1 MNFGRGSPVAQK
13 NEIVQNGDSWIS
25 LTPPGKLILPRS
37 APVPVD
43 LQGNRRNRNWQD
55 LLGMYSEILNHDVAV
70 QTPNPTSVT
79 SINGRNFDLIGVGTE
94 ANQRLNRN
102 VDAYVQNFSNDS
114 AGSCNNRPTKVL
126 GIRTTEN
133 NNVLSSGQRNN
144 GQISIRRTDS
154 CTQVE
159 GNWTELES
167 TSLMFGREHSIRRT
181 DSNSCAQVASNW
193 TELEP
198 TNLML
203 DRQHSIS
210 GSSLM
215 LDRQHSISGSN
226 HMLNSLNTQV
236 GSNWMQREASMLFG
250 KQNSTVGSNQRFSE
264 ASSLHMPNNGYHVPY
279 RTSYNLYS
287 PPRPVI
293 TNAELSVASSFPF
306 APVTPDQGK
315 QLDHQTPSE
324 RLNVSLD
331 ECSSQEKDKQWHVV
345 SSTSGENE
353 NHPNEFSQV
362 IVDAASAAISTPH
375 KEANIFNEIEEHG
388 LDLNKTPDQ
397 KTPKKRKIRPKV
409 VKEGKPKKVPKSATP
424 KTEVR
429 NGTPSGKRKYV
440 RKKNIKTVESQDDV
454 VVNEVRPT
462 VESLPKSCR
471 RVLNFDL
478 ESSTGDASQNMIDGH
493 PAGRHQEKKRP
504 FNLNADAEDKET
516 CTVIDSMSRTS
527 SCQMEEYRQ
536 QKEFIEKNQ
545 QTASAVG
552 LFCSNDQMPSQLNPL
567 TEQRVPR
574 TQPAKEKDHTFARN
588 LNMRNA
594 APGQSSLK
602 NGYIQVPEHTRR
614 EEISQDVFQADS
626 LSANFYR
633 QPSTQLVMKDTAHW
647 NENRGFKRSHCHTV
661 QEIHPYNQNMM
672 IPPFLSLGNCYLKNK
687 NDDSSNI
694 TSGTQKRLNTGNEL
708 HVNFSNMHSSTN
720 ASLYC
725 PGQVEGDQVRM
736 YANSGSSELNCR
748 LLNSGFERD
757 KTSKKLNCSVNG
769 TPRTPMTGKQNY
781 HKLQAS
787 ITLHPH
793 RGQMTEPVYRYE
805 ASTSDSQQAIVG
817 YNPHMSTSKQVVKPS
832 PLKQGSRRAEKMLVQ
847 QHNYALQ
854 CYKQTPKKARGKL
867 GKHKM
872 SLLIE
877 EITFRLEA
885 LLINIK
891 RNEEAEQEQHALVPY
906 KGSSTIVPYERF
918 DIKKRKPRPKVDLDP
933 ETDRIWKLLMGI
945 EGSESA
951 EATDKDKEKWWEGE
965 REVFRGRA
973 DSFIARMHL
982 VQGDRRFSRW
992 KGSVVD
998 SVIGVFLTQ
1007 NVSDHLSSSAFMSL
1021 VARFPL
1027 QSSGLV
1033 EEPDIQVLE
1042 SSGSIKCHEEIE
1054 RQPIHNLPSYIPPD
1068 YFDNLPSYKAN
1079 VTSDYNRKSDAE
1091 INVSRNSYDPL
1102 NFHASQ
1108 EKIISNTRSHSMAE
1122 LQGTGYKSIVNC
1134 SPLKTV
1140 LQTEVTLQK
1149 GIYNHVNSSSGIS
1162 TQRHELSED
1171 PILGRHNY
1179 LRGPAIF
1186 PHQTNSHILHG
1197 PVLSSRDIHLN
1208 LTPKSIVNDSRKFG
1222 LPGDET
1228 LPCFLRT
1235 HTVTTKT
1242 DGANLM
1248 KRCTRDMAEGKTP
1261 PLQNGVP
1268 NVQANLGSFT
1278 FPGIRS
1284 TQVGSVQPEHS
1295 PHSNKHEL
1303 ENSKSL
1309 HSELTIATKPETPAT
1324 NETHRINGQHSQKL
1338 SDNIFESNANMV
1350 SNSSVMP
1357 LSGTSTNV
1365 SHARKGKGEAGRKI
1379 KIDWDNLRKNAQTNG
1394 KRERSNETMD
1404 SMDYEAMRCAN
1415 VNEISDAI
1423 RERGMNNMLAERIK
1437 DFLDRLVNDH
1447 GSIDLE
1453 WLRDVPPD
1461 KAKDYLL
1468 SVRGLGLKSVEC
1480 VRLLTLHQ
1488 LAFPVDTNVGRIAVR
1503 LGWVPLQPLPESLQL
1518 HLLELYPI
1526 LESIQKYLWPRLCKL
1541 DQQTLYELHYQM
1553 ITFGKVFCTKSK
1565 PNCNACPMRGE
1576 CRHFASAF
1584 ASARLALPGPEEKS
1598 LVSSAVP
1605 ITTDSDPLA
1614 AVKPVQLLEGVQDLN
1629 NGAGL
1634 ITKKYEPIVEEPSTP
1649 EQEIIELVESDIED
1663 AFGEDP
1669 DEIPT
1674 IKLNLEEF
1682 AMNLQNYMQDNMELQ
1697 EGDMSRALVAL
1708 NPEAASIPTP
1718 KLKNVSR
1725 LRTEHQVYELPDSHP
1740 LLEGLDS
1747 REPDDP
1753 SPYLLAIW
1761 TPGETAD
1768 SVQPPEKRCET
1779 HESGQLCNDDTCF
1792 SCNST
1797 REANSQI
1804 VRGTLL
1810 IPCRTAMRGSF
1821 PLNGTYFQ
1829 VNEMFAD
1836 HESSLNPIDVPRSL
1850 IWNLPRRT
1858 VYFGTSVTSI
1868 FKGLPTEGIQYCFW
1882 RGFVCV
1888 RGFDHKQRAPRPL
1901 MARLHFPA
1909 SRLAKAKK

>member
-1 MNFGRGSPVAQK
+1 MNFGRGSPIAQK
-13 NEIVQNGDSWIS
+13 NDIVQNGDSWFS
-25 LTPPGKLILPRS
+25 LTPPGRLNLPRS
-37 APVPVD
+37 APVSVEMP
-43 LQGNRRNRNWQD
+43 GNQRIGTWQD
-55 LLGMYSEILNHDVAV
+55 LLGMYTEILNQDVAI
-70 QTPNPTSVT
+70 QTANPSSVT
-79 SINGRNFDLIGVGTE
+79 SINGRNFAHPGVGTE
-94 ANQRLNRN
+94 ANQHLDRYAG
-102 VDAYVQNFSNDS
+102 AYVQNYSNDS
-114 AGSCNNRPTKVL
+114 AGSCNNRAAEVI
-126 GIRTTEN
+126 GIRTSGN
-133 NNVLSSGQRNN
+133 YVLSNGQHNN

-154 CTQVE
+154 NICTQVP
-159 GNWTELES
+159 GNWRELES
-167 TSLMFGREHSIRRT
+167 TTLMLDRQHSLRRT
-181 DSNSCAQVASNW
+181 DSNSSTQVASNCID
-193 TELEP
+193 LES

-210 GSSLM
+210 C
-215 LDRQHSISGSN
+215 SN
-226 HMLNSLNTQV
+226 QRLNSLNAQV
-236 GSNWMQREASMLFG
+236 GSNTQGRSNWMQHEANILFR
-250 KQNSTVGSNQRFSE
+250 KQKSTVVSNQRLSE
-264 ASSLHMPNNGYHVPY
+264 ASSLQMHNNGYHVPY
-279 RTSYNLYS
+279 RTSYNLNS
-287 PPRPVI
+287 PPRQAI
-293 TNAELSVASSFPF
+293 ANAELSVASSFPF
-306 APVTPDQGK
+306 TPVTPDQRK
-315 QLDHQTPSE
+315 QLDHQIPSE
-324 RLNVSLD
+324 RLNVVID

-345 SSTSGENE
+345 SSSSGENE
-353 NHPNEFSQV
+353 NTFNEFSQV
-362 IVDAASAAISTPH
+362 VVDATSAAISTPQ
-375 KEANIFNEIEEHG
+375 KETNVFNEIEEHG

-397 KTPKKRKIRPKV
+397 KTPRKRKHRPKV
-409 VKEGKPKKVPKSATP
+409 VREGKPRKAPKSAPP
-424 KTEVR
+424 KTEVP

-440 RKKNIKTVESQDDV
+440 RKKNIKTVESQQDV
-454 VVNEVRPT
+454 VVNEVRSAA
-462 VESLPKSCR
+462 VESSPKSVR
-471 RVLNFDL
+471 RALNFNL
-478 ESSTGDASQNMIDGH
+478 ESNTGDASQNMRDGH
-493 PAGRHQEKKRP
+493 QAVRHQENKRP
-504 FNLNADAEDKET
+504 FNLNVDAEDKD

-527 SCQMEEYRQ
+527 SSLMEQSRQ
-536 QKEFIEKNQ
+536 RKEFIQKNQ
-545 QTASAVG
+545 QMASTIS
-552 LFCSNDQMPSQLNPL
+552 LLHSNCQMPSQLESL
-567 TEQRVPR
+567 TEQR
-574 TQPAKEKDHTFARN
+574 KDHTFARN

-594 APGQSSLK
+594 APGQSSLI
-602 NGYIQVPEHTRR
+602 NGYIQVPGNARR
-614 EEISQDVFQADS
+614 EQISQDVFQAD
-626 LSANFYR
+626 LYG
-633 QPSTQLVMKDTAHW
+633 QPSTQLAMKDTGNW
-647 NENRGFKRSHCHTV
+647 NENRGLKRSHYHTV
-661 QEIHPYNQNMM
+661 QEIHPHNQNLM
-672 IPPFLSLGNCYLKNK
+672 IPPLLSLRNSCVKNK
-687 NDDSSNI
+687 NGDSSNI
-694 TSGTQKRLNTGNEL
+694 GTMTSGTQKRLNTGNGL
-708 HVNFSNMHSSTN
+708 YANISSMHPPTV
-720 ASLYC
+720 ASIYSPRQL
-725 PGQVEGDQVRM
+725 EGDQVRLF
-736 YANSGSSELNCR
+736 ANSGSSELNSR
-748 LLNSGFERD
+748 LLNSDFERD
-757 KTSKKLNCSVNG
+757 KTSKKLDCLING
-769 TPRTPMTGKQNY
+769 MPMTPITGKQNY
-781 HKLQAS
+781 QKQQAS
-787 ITLHPH
+787 ITLHVH
-793 RGQMTEPVYRYE
+793 RGQTTEHVYRYE
-805 ASTSDSQQAIVG
+805 ASTSDPQQAIVG
-817 YNPHMSTSKQVVKPS
+817 YNPHMSTSKQMLKPS
-832 PLKQGSRRAEKMLVQ
+832 PLKQGSGRAEKMLVQ

-854 CYKQTPKKARGKL
+854 SYKPTPKKARGKL
-867 GKHKM
+867 GKQKM

-891 RNEEAEQEQHALVPY
+891 RNEEIEQEQHALVPY
-906 KGSSTIVPYERF
+906 KGSSTIVPYEQF

-1033 EEPDIQVLE
+1033 QEPDIQVLESTGSSLVEEPDIQVLE
-1042 SSGSIKCHEEIE
+1042 SSGSINCHEEIE
-1054 RQPIHNLPSYIPPD
+1054 RQPIHNLPSYIPPN

-1079 VTSDYNRKSDAE
+1079 VASDYNRKSDAE
-1091 INVSRNSYDPL
+1091 INVSRNSYEP
-1102 NFHASQ
+1102 FIFQAS
-1108 EKIISNTRSHSMAE
+1108 EENIISNTRSHSMEE
-1122 LQGTGYKSIVNC
+1122 LQGTGYNSFVNC

-1140 LQTEVTLQK
+1140 LQTEVTLHN
-1149 GIYNHVNSSSGIS
+1149 GIYNHANGSSGIS
-1162 TQRHELSED
+1162 TQWHEQSED
-1171 PILGRHNY
+1171 PIFGRHNY

-1186 PHQTNSHILHG
+1186 PDQTNSHIPHG
-1197 PVLSSRDIHLN
+1197 PVLSSRDIQLN
-1208 LTPKSIVNDSRKFG
+1208 LTPESIVNDSRKFG
-1222 LPGDET
+1222 LPGDEL
-1228 LPCFLRT
+1228 LPCFPTTR
-1235 HTVTTKT
+1235 TKT

-1248 KRCTRDMAEGKTP
+1248 KRYTGDTTEGTP
-1261 PLQNGVP
+1261 ALQNGVP
-1268 NVQANLGSFT
+1268 NVQADLSSLI
-1278 FPGIRS
+1278 FPAIRH
-1284 TQVGSVQPEHS
+1284 TEAGSVQPQHS

-1303 ENSKSL
+1303 DTSKNL
-1309 HSELTIATKPETPAT
+1309 HSELTIATKPGTPAPKEK
-1324 NETHRINGQHSQKL
+1324 NRINGQQTQKL
-1338 SDNIFESNANMV
+1338 SNTKFGSNANIE

-1357 LSGTSTNV
+1357 LSETSTNV
-1365 SHARKGKGEAGRKI
+1365 SHAKKGKGEAGRKI
-1379 KIDWDNLRKNAQTNG
+1379 KIDWDYLRKDAQLNG
-1394 KRERSNETMD
+1394 KREISKDAMD
-1404 SMDYEAMRCAN
+1404 SMDYEAMRSAN

-1437 DFLDRLVNDH
+1437 DFLDRLVSDH

-1468 SVRGLGLKSVEC
+1468 SFRGLGLKSVEC

-1605 ITTDSDPLA
+1605 VATNSDPLR
-1614 AVKPVQLLEGVQDLN
+1614 AVKPVQLLEGVQDRN
-1629 NGAGL
+1629 DNAGFL
-1634 ITKKYEPIVEEPSTP
+1634 TKKYEPIVEEPSTP

-1682 AMNLQNYMQDNMELQ
+1682 TTNLQNYMQDNMELQ

-1740 LLEGLDS
+1740 LLEGLDR

-1868 FKGLPTEGIQYCFW
+1868 FKGLPTEEIQYCFW

-1909 SRLAKAKK
+1909 SKLAKAKK

>member
-1 MNFGRGSPVAQK
+1 MKIVDWVNCGMNFGRGSPIAQK
-13 NEIVQNGDSWIS
+13 NDIVQNGDSWFS
-25 LTPPGKLILPRS
+25 LTPPGRLVLPRS
-37 APVPVD
+37 APVPVEMP
-43 LQGNRRNRNWQD
+43 GNQRVGTWQD
-55 LLGMYSEILNHDVAV
+55 LLGMYSEILNQDVAI
-70 QTPNPTSVT
+70 QAPNPSSVM
-79 SINGRNFDLIGVGTE
+79 SINGRNFAVTGVGTE
-94 ANQRLNRN
+94 ANQHLDRYA
-102 VDAYVQNFSNDS
+102 DAYVQNFSNDS
-114 AGSCNNRPTKVL
+114 AGSCNNRAADVI
-126 GIRTTEN
+126 GIRTSGN
-133 NNVLSSGQRNN
+133 YVLSNGQHNN

-154 CTQVE
+154 NTCTQVP
-159 GNWTELES
+159 GIWRELES
-167 TSLMFGREHSIRRT
+167 NSLMLDRQRSLRRT
-181 DSNSCAQVASNW
+181 DSTSSAQVASNW
-193 TELEP
+193 IDPEST
-198 TNLML
+198 
-203 DRQHSIS
+203 
-210 GSSLM
+210 SLM
-215 LDRQHSISGSN
+215 LDRQQSILCSN
-226 HMLNSLNTQV
+226 QRLNSLNAQV
-236 GSNWMQREASMLFG
+236 GSSTQGRSNWMQHEANMFG
-250 KQNSTVGSNQRFSE
+250 KQKSTMGSSQRLSE
-264 ASSLHMPNNGYHVPY
+264 ASSLQMHNNGYHVPY
-279 RTSYNLYS
+279 RTSYNLNS
-287 PPRPVI
+287 PPRQVI
-293 TNAELSVASSFPF
+293 ANAELNVASSFPF
-306 APVTPDQGK
+306 APVTPDQRK
-315 QLDHQTPSE
+315 KLDHQIPSE
-324 RLNVSLD
+324 RLNVSID

-345 SSTSGENE
+345 SSSSGENE
-353 NHPNEFSQV
+353 NALNEFSQV
-362 IVDAASAAISTPH
+362 IVDATSAAISTPQ
-375 KEANIFNEIEEHG
+375 KKTNVFNEIEEHG

-397 KTPKKRKIRPKV
+397 KTPKKKKHRPKV
-409 VKEGKPKKVPKSATP
+409 VKEGKPKRIPKSAPP
-424 KTEVR
+424 KTEVPI
-429 NGTPSGKRKYV
+429 GTPSGKRKYV
-440 RKKNIKTVESQDDV
+440 RKKNIKTVESQQDV
-454 VVNEVRPT
+454 VVNEIRSAA
-462 VESLPKSCR
+462 VESSPKSCR
-471 RVLNFDL
+471 RALNFDL
-478 ESSTGDASQNMIDGH
+478 ESSTGDASKNTRDGH
-493 PAGRHQEKKRP
+493 QAVKHQENKRP
-504 FNLNADAEDKET
+504 FNLNEDAEDKET
-516 CTVIDSMSRTS
+516 FTVIDSVSRTS
-527 SCQMEEYRQ
+527 SFHMEQARQ
-536 QKEFIEKNQ
+536 QKEVIEKNQ
-545 QTASAVG
+545 QMASTIS
-552 LFCSNDQMPSQLNPL
+552 LLRSNGQIPSQLESV
-567 TEQRVPR
+567 TEQR
-574 TQPAKEKDHTFARN
+574 KDHTIARN

-594 APGQSSLK
+594 ALGQSNLI
-602 NGYIQVPEHTRR
+602 NGYIQVPEKTSKD
-614 EEISQDVFQADS
+614 IFQAD
-626 LSANFYR
+626 LYR
-633 QPSTQLVMKDTAHW
+633 QPSTQLVMKDAANW
-647 NENRGFKRSHCHTV
+647 NENRGIKRSHCHAV
-661 QEIHPYNQNMM
+661 QDIHPHNQNLT
-672 IPPFLSLGNCYLKNK
+672 IPPFLSLGNSCVKNK
-687 NDDSSNI
+687 NGDSSNNGTM
-694 TSGTQKRLNTGNEL
+694 TSGTQKRLNTGNGL
-708 HVNFSNMHSSTN
+708 YANIFSMHSP
-720 ASLYC
+720 ASASIYS
-725 PGQVEGDQVRM
+725 PGQLEGNQVKM
-736 YANSGSSELNCR
+736 YANSGSSELNSR

-757 KTSKKLNCSVNG
+757 KSSKKPACLVNEM
-769 TPRTPMTGKQNY
+769 PRTPITGKQ
-781 HKLQAS
+781 HFQKQQAS
-787 ITLHPH
+787 MTLHAH
-793 RGQMTEPVYRYE
+793 RGQMTEHVYRYE

-817 YNPHMSTSKQVVKPS
+817 YNPHFSTSKQMLKPA
-832 PLKQGSRRAEKMLVQ
+832 PLKQGSGRAEKMLLP

-854 CYKQTPKKARGKL
+854 SYKPTPKKARGKL
-867 GKHKM
+867 GKQKM

-891 RNEEAEQEQHALVPY
+891 RNEEIEQEQHALVPY
-906 KGSSTIVPYERF
+906 KGSSTIVPYEQF

-945 EGSESA
+945 EGSEST

-965 REVFRGRA
+965 REVFRGRT

-1033 EEPDIQVLE
+1033 EEPDFQVLESSGSCFVEEPDIQVLE
-1042 SSGSIKCHEEIE
+1042 SSGSNNCHEETE
-1054 RQPIHNLPSYIPPD
+1054 RRPIHNLPSYMPPN

-1079 VTSDYNRKSDAE
+1079 VASDNRKSDAE
-1091 INVSRNSYDPL
+1091 INVSQNSYEPFD
-1102 NFHASQ
+1102 FQASQ
-1108 EKIISNTRSHSMAE
+1108 ENIISNTRSHSVEE
-1122 LQGTGYKSIVNC
+1122 LQGTDCNSIVNC

-1140 LQTEVTLQK
+1140 AQTEVTLQND
-1149 GIYNHVNSSSGIS
+1149 IYNHANSSSGIS
-1162 TQRHELSED
+1162 TQWHEQSED
-1171 PILGRHNY
+1171 PISGRHNY

-1186 PHQTNSHILHG
+1186 PGQTISHILDG
-1197 PVLSSRDIHLN
+1197 PVLSSRDIQLN
-1208 LTPKSIVNDSRKFG
+1208 LTPESIVNDSRKFG

-1228 LPCFLRT
+1228 LPCFPTT
-1235 HTVTTKT
+1235 HTVITKT
-1242 DGANLM
+1242 DGAYLM
-1248 KRCTRDMAEGKTP
+1248 KRYTGETTEGTP
-1261 PLQNGVP
+1261 AQQNGVS
-1268 NVQANLGSFT
+1268 NVEADLSLFT
-1278 FPGIRS
+1278 FPAIRP
-1284 TQVGSVQPEHS
+1284 TQAGSVQPEHS
-1295 PHSNKHEL
+1295 PLSSKHEL
-1303 ENSKSL
+1303 ETSKNL
-1309 HSELTIATKPETPAT
+1309 HPELTIATKPGTPAPKEK
-1324 NETHRINGQHSQKL
+1324 NRINGQQTQKL
-1338 SDNIFESNANMV
+1338 S
-1350 SNSSVMP
+1350 
-1357 LSGTSTNV
+1357 TNV
-1365 SHARKGKGEAGRKI
+1365 PHAKKGKGEAGRKI
-1379 KIDWDNLRKNAQTNG
+1379 KIDWDYLRKDAQLNG
-1394 KRERSNETMD
+1394 KRERSKDTMD
-1404 SMDYEAMRCAN
+1404 SLDYEAMRCAN

-1468 SVRGLGLKSVEC
+1468 SIRGLGLKSVEC

-1605 ITTDSDPLA
+1605 VATDSDPLA
-1614 AVKPVQLLEGVQDLN
+1614 AVKPVQLLEGVQDRN
-1629 NGAGL
+1629 DYAGFL
-1634 ITKKYEPIVEEPSTP
+1634 TKKYEPIVEEPSTP
-1649 EQEIIELVESDIED
+1649 EQEIIELAESDIED

-1682 AMNLQNYMQDNMELQ
+1682 TMNLQNYMQDNMELQ
-1697 EGDMSRALVAL
+1697 VGDMSRALVAL
-1708 NPEAASIPTP
+1708 NPEVASIPTP

-1740 LLEGLDS
+1740 LLEGLDR

-1909 SRLAKAKK
+1909 SKLAKAKK

>member
-1 MNFGRGSPVAQK
+1 MNFGRGSPIAQK
-13 NEIVQNGDSWIS
+13 NDVVQNGGSWFS
-25 LTPPGKLILPRS
+25 LRPPGRLILPTG
-37 APVPVD
+37 APVPVEMP
-43 LQGNRRNRNWQD
+43 RNQRIGTWQD
-55 LLGMYSEILNHDVAV
+55 LLGMYSEILNQDVAI
-70 QTPNPTSVT
+70 QTPNPSTVT
-79 SINGRNFDLIGVGTE
+79 SINGRSFALTGVGTG
-94 ANQRLNRN
+94 ANQHLDRYA
-102 VDAYVQNFSNDS
+102 DAYVQNFSNDS
-114 AGSCNNRPTKVL
+114 AGSCNNRAAEVI
-126 GIRTTEN
+126 GIRT
-133 NNVLSSGQRNN
+133 SGNYIVSNGQCNS
-144 GQISIRRTDS
+144 GQIS
-154 CTQVE
+154 
-159 GNWTELES
+159 
-167 TSLMFGREHSIRRT
+167 MRRT
-181 DSNSCAQVASNW
+181 DSNICTQVPGNW
-193 TELEP
+193 RELES

-203 DRQHSIS
+203 DRQHSLRRANSNSSTQVASNFIDLES
-210 GSSLM
+210 TSLM

-226 HMLNSLNTQV
+226 QRLNSLNTQV
-236 GSNWMQREASMLFG
+236 VHNTQGRSNWMQHEANMFFG
-250 KQNSTVGSNQRFSE
+250 NQKCTMGSNQRLSE
-264 ASSLHMPNNGYHVPY
+264 ASSIPMDNNGYHVPY
-279 RTSYNLYS
+279 RTSYNLNS
-287 PPRPVI
+287 PPRQVI
-293 TNAELSVASSFPF
+293 ANAELSVASSFPF
-306 APVTPDQGK
+306 TPVTPDQRK
-315 QLDHQTPSE
+315 QLDHQHQIPSE
-324 RLNVSLD
+324 RLNVLID

-345 SSTSGENE
+345 SSSSGENE
-353 NHPNEFSQV
+353 NTFNEFSQV
-362 IVDAASAAISTPH
+362 IVDATSAAISTPQ
-375 KEANIFNEIEEHG
+375 KETNVFNEIEEHG
-388 LDLNKTPDQ
+388 LDLNKTPNQ
-397 KTPKKRKIRPKV
+397 KTPRKRKHRPKV
-409 VKEGKPKKVPKSATP
+409 VREGKPKKAPKSAPP
-424 KTEVR
+424 KTEVP

-440 RKKNIKTVESQDDV
+440 RKKNIKTVESQQD
-454 VVNEVRPT
+454 VVNEARSAT
-462 VESLPKSCR
+462 VESSLKSCR
-471 RVLNFDL
+471 RALNFDL
-478 ESSTGDASQNMIDGH
+478 ESSTGDASQNMRDGLQAVR
-493 PAGRHQEKKRP
+493 PQENKRL
-504 FNLNADAEDKET
+504 FNLNVDADKD
-516 CTVIDSMSRTS
+516 CTVIDSVSRTS
-527 SCQMEEYRQ
+527 SFEMEQTRQ
-536 QKEFIEKNQ
+536 QKEYIEKNQ
-545 QTASAVG
+545 QMARTIS
-552 LFCSNDQMPSQLNPL
+552 LLHSNSQMPSQHESL
-567 TEQRVPR
+567 TEQR
-574 TQPAKEKDHTFARN
+574 QDHTFARN

-594 APGQSSLK
+594 APGQSSLI
-602 NGYIQVPEHTRR
+602 NGYIQMPGHARR
-614 EEISQDVFQADS
+614 EQISQDVFQAD
-626 LSANFYR
+626 LYR
-633 QPSTQLVMKDTAHW
+633 QPTQLVMKDTANW
-647 NENRGFKRSHCHTV
+647 NENRGFKRSHSHTV
-661 QEIHPYNQNMM
+661 QEIHPHNRNAM
-672 IPPFLSLGNCYLKNK
+672 IPPLLSLENSCVKIKNG
-687 NDDSSNI
+687 DSSI
-694 TSGTQKRLNTGNEL
+694 IGTMTSGTQKRLNTGNGL
-708 HVNFSNMHSSTN
+708 YANISSMHPPTG
-720 ASLYC
+720 ASVSPRQL
-725 PGQVEGDQVRM
+725 EGDQVRM
-736 YANSGSSELNCR
+736 YANSGSSELNSR
-748 LLNSGFERD
+748 ILISGSGRD
-757 KTSKKLNCSVNG
+757 KTSKKLDCLVNG
-769 TPRTPMTGKQNY
+769 TPRTPVAGKQIY
-781 HKLQAS
+781 QKQQAS
-787 ITLHPH
+787 ITLHAH
-793 RGQMTEPVYRYE
+793 RGQTKEHVYRYE

-817 YNPHMSTSKQVVKPS
+817 YKPHMSTSKQMLKPS
-832 PLKQGSRRAEKMLVQ
+832 PLKQGSGRAENMHLQ

-854 CYKQTPKKARGKL
+854 RYKPTPKKARGKP
-867 GKHKM
+867 GKQKM

-891 RNEEAEQEQHALVPY
+891 RNEEIEQEQHALVPY
-906 KGSSTIVPYERF
+906 NGSSTIVPYEQF

-1021 VARFPL
+1021 VAKFPF
-1027 QSSGLV
+1027 QSGGLVQEPDIQVLESSGSGLV

-1042 SSGSIKCHEEIE
+1042 SSGSVNCYEEIE
-1054 RQPIHNLPSYIPPD
+1054 RQPIHNLPSYIPPN
-1068 YFDNLPSYKAN
+1068 YFDNLPSYKPN
-1079 VTSDYNRKSDAE
+1079 VASDYNRKYDAE
-1091 INVSRNSYDPL
+1091 INASRNSYEL
-1102 NFHASQ
+1102 SNFQASQ
-1108 EKIISNTRSHSMAE
+1108 DNILSNTRSNSIKE
-1122 LQGTGYKSIVNC
+1122 LQGTGYNSVVNC

-1140 LQTEVTLQK
+1140 LQTEVTLQN
-1149 GIYNHVNSSSGIS
+1149 GIYNHANGSSGIS
-1162 TQRHELSED
+1162 TQWHEKSED

-1186 PHQTNSHILHG
+1186 PGQTNSHILHG
-1197 PVLSSRDIHLN
+1197 PVLSSRDIQLN
-1208 LTPKSIVNDSRKFG
+1208 LTPESIVNDSRKFG
-1222 LPGDET
+1222 LPEDEI
-1228 LPCFLRT
+1228 LPCFPTT
-1235 HTVTTKT
+1235 HTVITKT
-1242 DGANLM
+1242 DGANLVKEYM
-1248 KRCTRDMAEGKTP
+1248 GDTTDGTP
-1261 PLQNGVP
+1261 ALQNGVP
-1268 NVQANLGSFT
+1268 NVPVDLSSFT
-1278 FPGIRS
+1278 LPAIRP
-1284 TQVGSVQPEHS
+1284 TQAGYVHPEQC

-1303 ENSKSL
+1303 ETSKKL
-1309 HSELTIATKPETPAT
+1309 HSELTIATKPGTPAPKEK
-1324 NETHRINGQHSQKL
+1324 NRINGQQKEKL
-1338 SDNIFESNANMV
+1338 SNTKFVSNANIG
-1350 SNSSVMP
+1350 SDSSVMP
-1357 LSGTSTNV
+1357 LSETSTNV
-1365 SHARKGKGEAGRKI
+1365 SHAKKGKGEAGRKI
-1379 KIDWDNLRKNAQTNG
+1379 KIDWDYLRKDAQLNG
-1394 KRERSNETMD
+1394 KRERSKDAMD
-1404 SMDYEAMRCAN
+1404 SLDYEAMRRAN

-1437 DFLDRLVNDH
+1437 DFLDRLVHDH

-1468 SVRGLGLKSVEC
+1468 SFRGLGLKSVEC

-1526 LESIQKYLWPRLCKL
+1526 LESIQKYIWPRLCKL

-1598 LVSSAVP
+1598 LVSSTVP
-1605 ITTDSDPLA
+1605 LATDSDPLA
-1614 AVKPVQLLEGVQDLN
+1614 AVKPVQLLEGVLDRN
-1629 NGAGL
+1629 DNAGFL
-1634 ITKKYEPIVEEPSTP
+1634 TKKYEPIIEEPSTP

-1682 AMNLQNYMQDNMELQ
+1682 TMNLQNYMQDNMELQ
-1697 EGDMSRALVAL
+1697 QGDMSRALVAL

-1740 LLEGLDS
+1740 LLEGFDR

-1768 SVQPPEKRCET
+1768 SVLPPEKRCET

-1888 RGFDHKQRAPRPL
+1888 RGYDHKQRAPRPL

-1909 SRLAKAKK
+1909 SKLAKAKK

>member
-1 MNFGRGSPVAQK
+1 MNYGRGSPIAQK
-13 NEIVQNGDSWIS
+13 NDIVQNGDSWFS

-43 LQGNRRNRNWQD
+43 MPGNQRIGTWQD
-55 LLGMYSEILNHDVAV
+55 LLGMYSEILNHDVAI
-70 QTPNPTSVT
+70 QTPNPSSVT
-79 SINGRNFDLIGVGTE
+79 SINRRDFDLFDVVT
-94 ANQRLNRN
+94 AADQHLNRN
-102 VDAYVQNFSNDS
+102 ADAYVQNFSNDS
-114 AGSCNNRPTKVL
+114 AGSCNNRAAEVI
-126 GIRTTEN
+126 GIRTKEN
-133 NNVLSSGQRNN
+133 YVLSSGQRNN
-144 GQISIRRTDS
+144 GQISIRHVESNAR
-154 CTQVE
+154 TQVA
-159 GNWTELES
+159 GNWRELES
-167 TSLMFGREHSIRRT
+167 TNLMLDRQHSLRCT
-181 DSNSCAQVASNW
+181 DSNVSTQVASNW
-193 TELEP
+193 TELEA
-198 TNLML
+198 T
-203 DRQHSIS
+203 
-210 GSSLM
+210 SLM

-226 HMLNSLNTQV
+226 QRLNTLSTQMGSNTQV
-236 GSNWMQREASMLFG
+236 RSNCMQHEATMFG
-250 KQNSTVGSNQRFSE
+250 KQKYPMGSNQR
-264 ASSLHMPNNGYHVPY
+264 LLLQMHNNGYHEAY
-279 RTSYNLYS
+279 QTNYNQNS
-287 PPRPVI
+287 PPRPGI
-293 TNAELSVASSFPF
+293 ANAELSVASSFPF
-306 APVTPDQGK
+306 APVTPDQRK
-315 QLDHQTPSE
+315 QLDHQTPST
-324 RLNVSLD
+324 RLNVSID
-331 ECSSQEKDKQWHVV
+331 ECSSQEKDKQWHAV
-345 SSTSGENE
+345 SSSSGENE
-353 NHPNEFSQV
+353 NTTNEFSQV
-362 IVDAASAAISTPH
+362 IVDAASAAISTPL
-375 KEANIFNEIEEHG
+375 KEANILNEIEEHG

-397 KTPKKRKIRPKV
+397 KTPKKRKHRPKV
-409 VKEGKPKKVPKSATP
+409 VREGKPKKVPKSAPP
-424 KTEVR
+424 KTEVS

-440 RKKNIKTVESQDDV
+440 RKKNIKTVESQKD
-454 VVNEVRPT
+454 VVNEVRSSAFEPI
-462 VESLPKSCR
+462 SKSCR
-471 RVLNFDL
+471 RALNFDL
-478 ESSTGDASQNMIDGH
+478 ESSTGDASQKMLDSH
-493 PAGRHQEKKRP
+493 QVGRYQENKKP
-504 FNLNADAEDKET
+504 FNLNVDAEDKET

-527 SCQMEEYRQ
+527 SFQMEQSRQ
-536 QKEFIEKNQ
+536 QKELIEKNQ
-545 QTASAVG
+545 QTASTFG
-552 LFCSNDQMPSQLNPL
+552 LFHSNGQMPSQLRPL
-567 TEQRVPR
+567 AEQR
-574 TQPAKEKDHTFARN
+574 KDHNFARN

-594 APGQSSLK
+594 APGQSGLK
-602 NGYIQVPEHTRR
+602 NGYIQVPEQSQR
-614 EEISQDVFQADS
+614 EEISQDAFQADV
-626 LSANFYR
+626 YR
-633 QPSTQLVMKDTAHW
+633 QPSTQLVMTDMASW
-647 NENRGFKRSHCHTV
+647 NENRGCKRSHCYTV
-661 QEIHPYNQNMM
+661 QEMHPHNQNLM
-672 IPPFLSLGNCYLKNK
+672 IPPFLSLGNSGLKNI
-687 NDDSSNI
+687 NGNTSNI
-694 TSGTQKRLNTGNEL
+694 GTVTSGTQKRLNTSNGL
-708 HVNFSNMHSSTN
+708 HVNISSMQSPTN
-720 ASLYC
+720 SSLYR
-725 PGQVEGDQVRM
+725 PGQVERDQVRM
-736 YANSGSSELNCR
+736 YVNSGSSEINCR
-748 LLNSGFERD
+748 SLNSGFESD
-757 KTSKKLNCSVNG
+757 KSFKKLDGLVNG
-769 TPRTPMTGKQNY
+769 TPRTPVTGQQIYQKQ
-781 HKLQAS
+781 QAS
-787 ITLHPH
+787 IPLHAPGA
-793 RGQMTEPVYRYE
+793 RTTEHVYQYNV
-805 ASTSDSQQAIVG
+805 STSDSQQAIVG
-817 YNPHMSTSKQVVKPS
+817 YNPHMSTSKQILKPS
-832 PLKQGSRRAEKMLVQ
+832 PLKQGSGRAEKMLLQ
-847 QHNYALQ
+847 EHNQA
-854 CYKQTPKKARGKL
+854 KKAYKPTPQKARSKPR
-867 GKHKM
+867 KPKM
-872 SLLIE
+872 SNLIE
-877 EITFRLEA
+877 EITLRLES

-891 RNEEAEQEQHALVPY
+891 INEEVEQEQHALVPY
-906 KGSSTIVPYERF
+906 NGSSTIVPYEQY

-1027 QSSGLV
+1027 QSDGFA

-1042 SSGSIKCHEEIE
+1042 SGGSIKCHEEIE
-1054 RQPIHNLPSYIPPD
+1054 KQPILNLPSYIPSD

-1079 VTSDYNRKSDAE
+1079 VASDFNRKSDAE
-1091 INVSRNSYDPL
+1091 INLSRNYYESF
-1102 NFHASQ
+1102 NFQASR
-1108 EKIISNTRSHSMAE
+1108 EEIISNPRSHSMAGFQE
-1122 LQGTGYKSIVNC
+1122 CGYNSVVNS

-1140 LQTEVTLQK
+1140 LQTEVTSQN
-1149 GIYNHVNSSSGIS
+1149 GINNHSNSSSGCS
-1162 TQRHELSED
+1162 TQRHEQSED
-1171 PILGRHNY
+1171 PILGRHGY
-1179 LRGPAIF
+1179 LNGPAIY
-1186 PHQTNSHILHG
+1186 PCQTNSHILRG
-1197 PVLSSRDIHLN
+1197 PAFSSRDIQLN
-1208 LTPKSIVNDSRKFG
+1208 LTPKSIANDSRKFG

-1228 LPCFLRT
+1228 LPCFPTT
-1235 HTVTTKT
+1235 HTINTKT
-1242 DGANLM
+1242 DGANLLE
-1248 KRCTRDMAEGKTP
+1248 RYTRDTVEGKSP
-1261 PLQNGVP
+1261 ELQIGGP
-1268 NVQANLGSFT
+1268 SVQANRSSFG
-1278 FPGIRS
+1278 FSGIQP
-1284 TQVGSVQPEHS
+1284 TQISSVQQEDC
-1295 PHSNKHEL
+1295 PHSNTHEL
-1303 ENSKSL
+1303 GNFKNL
-1309 HSELTIATKPETPAT
+1309 HSELTPAANNT
-1324 NETHRINGQHSQKL
+1324 IEINGQQTQKI
-1338 SDNIFESNANMV
+1338 SDNTFGSNTNMEN
-1350 SNSSVMP
+1350 NSSVIP

-1365 SHARKGKGEAGRKI
+1365 SRARKGKGEAGTKI
-1379 KIDWDNLRKNAQTNG
+1379 KIDWDYLRKDAQLNG
-1394 KRERSNETMD
+1394 KRERSKDTMD
-1404 SMDYEAMRCAN
+1404 SLDYEAMRRAN

-1453 WLRDVPPD
+1453 WLRDVPGD

-1584 ASARLALPGPEEKS
+1584 ASARLALPGPEEKG
-1598 LVSSAVP
+1598 LVNFDVP
-1605 ITTDSDPLA
+1605 VTTDSTGRDPLA
-1614 AVKPVQLLEGVQDLN
+1614 AIKPVQLLEGVQDQSN
-1629 NGAGL
+1629 DAGL
-1634 ITKKYEPIVEEPSTP
+1634 LTKKYEPIVEEPSTP
-1649 EQEIIELVESDIED
+1649 EQEVIELVESDIED

-1682 AMNLQNYMQDNMELQ
+1682 TLNLQNYMQDNMELQ
-1697 EGDMSRALVAL
+1697 DGDMSRALVAL

-1740 LLEGLDS
+1740 LLEGLDP

-1768 SVQPPEKRCET
+1768 SVQPPERRCET

-1797 REANSQI
+1797 REANSKI

-1836 HESSLNPIDVPRSL
+1836 HESSLNPIAVPRSL
-1850 IWNLPRRT
+1850 IWNLTRRT

-1868 FKGLPTEGIQYCFW
+1868 FKGLPTEDIQYCFW

-1909 SRLAKAKK
+1909 SKLAKAKK